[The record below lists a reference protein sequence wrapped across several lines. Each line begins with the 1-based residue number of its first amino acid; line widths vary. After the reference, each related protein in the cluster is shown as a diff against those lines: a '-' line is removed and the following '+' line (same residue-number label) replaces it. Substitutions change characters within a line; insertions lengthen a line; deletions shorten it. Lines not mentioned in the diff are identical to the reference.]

1 MRAHPDC
8 GNHAALATVQHFAV
22 WVNHTGS
29 SGLQIW
35 ECTTARQWLMP
46 SPVAGVTSGASTP
59 DRAVEDVLDR
69 VFRIKNPSFSGIAP
83 LEMEAATV
91 PPPRP
96 EETAPL

>member
-1 MRAHPDC
+1 M
-8 GNHAALATVQHFAV
+8 
-22 WVNHTGS
+22 S
-29 SGLQIW
+29 
-35 ECTTARQWLMP
+35 

-69 VFRIKNPSFSGIAP
+69 VFRIKNPSFSGITP

-96 EETAPL
+96 EEAAPL